1 MSSTDSHVTSAQ
13 SPSDQSPCEAPG
25 RAPYLQKPQVLACQK
40 VTRSRLFEVESLDL
54 RFSNGEERT
63 FERLTGSGRGAVMIV
78 AMPDPQHVLMIRE
91 YAAGFEDYILSL
103 PKGLV
108 DPGEDIVTAA
118 NRELMEECG
127 FGAHC
132 IEPLVELSLAPNYM
146 GHRMQVLLASDLYPK
161 RLPGDEPEPLVVETH
176 AIDELPALLLREDFH
191 EARAIAALYIARDRL
206 NSGENRDDHGLF

>member
-1 MSSTDSHVTSAQ
+1 MSTADTS
-13 SPSDQSPCEAPG
+13 SSYP
-25 RAPYLQKPQVLACQK
+25 RKPQILARESVAK
-40 VTRSRLFEVESLDL
+40 SRLFHVESLDL
-54 RFSNGEERT
+54 RFSNGEERQ
-63 FERLTGSGRGAVMIV
+63 FERLTGADRGAVMIV
-78 AMPDPQHVLMIRE
+78 AMPDPDHVLLIRE
-91 YAAGFEDYILSL
+91 YAAGFEDYVLTL

-146 GHRMQVLLASDLYPK
+146 RHRMQVLIATDLYPK
-161 RLPGDEPEPLVVETH
+161 RLPGDEPEPLIVETH
-176 AIDELPALLLREDFH
+176 PLEDLPTLLLRDDFH

-206 NSGENRDDHGLF
+206 RDEKRQSSADLL

>member
-1 MSSTDSHVTSAQ
+1 MTESRW
-13 SPSDQSPCEAPG
+13 P
-25 RAPYLQKPQVLACQK
+25 QKPEVLERRSVA
-40 VTRSRLFEVESLDL
+40 RSRLFHVESLDL

-63 FERLTGSGRGAVMIV
+63 FERLTGSDQGAVMIV
-78 AMPDPQHVLMIRE
+78 AMPDPEHVLLIRE
-91 YAAGFEDYILSL
+91 YAAGFEDYVLTL

-127 FGAHC
+127 FGANR

-146 GHRMQVLLASDLYPK
+146 RHRMQVLLASDLYPR
-161 RLPGDEPEPLVVETH
+161 RLPGDEPEPLIVETH
-176 AIDELPALLLREDFH
+176 AIEELTALLARDDFH

-206 NSGENRDDHGLF
+206 RSEQVPTRFW